1 MPAIHPSMHVDRTVG
16 GHPLNRF
23 EALHVLGLDE
33 TASDEDI
40 RLAYYGLTK
49 AVKLDDYAASE
60 RVSHRV
66 EALLS
71 RAKEARDFLLSKRN
85 QTAARM
91 VQQYTG
97 TKKRAKVTVSSEE
110 EKTARLHGLETVRAL
125 LVSYLVEERS
135 KRRSCIWALVACVV
149 VGFVVLRYIRVMPA
163 RVAAFTVLAGVAI
176 AASTILT
183 SAHGQVRTTRGYIA
197 DLDVPIRAL
206 RVELGLQPP
215 EEDGY
220 DSVEAR
226 ERAQDE
232 QEAAEAVM
240 EGLSEDA
247 EDALDAEDPDAI
259 GADSVGS
266 AKDKTNGA
274 ARRGSAAKKA

>member
-1 MPAIHPSMHVDRTVG
+1 MHVDRTVG

-60 RVSHRV
+60 RVSRRI

-97 TKKRAKVTVSSEE
+97 TKKRAKVTVTSEE

-149 VGFVVLRYIRVMPA
+149 VGYIRVMPA

-220 DSVEAR
+220 DSAEAR

-247 EDALDAEDPDAI
+247 ADACDTNAED
-259 GADSVGS
+259 S

-274 ARRGSAAKKA
+274 ARRGSAAKEA